1 VISFRVGGDFMDF
14 IHANVIFHPM
24 KASMSRSA

>member
-14 IHANVIFHPM
+14 IHANVIFHPK